1 MKFRFYQL
9 FPVAVIAL
17 LVWAMF
23 EDIAKFTEPSGA
35 QMVMGNFKLISHT
48 GDASWAVITLGA
60 VLVFAVFVNLF
71 SIVVSFF
78 SNFELQKRSAIQS
91 MLLLTGYYV
100 VLLVTSLILVCESEL
115 QVFFPVLLP
124 FIGILLNVVF
134 FKLARREE
142 ARIISRASGFRLRD

>member
-23 EDIAKFTEPSGA
+23 EDIVKFTEASGA
-35 QMVMGNFKLISHT
+35 QMMMGNFKLLSHT
-48 GDASWAVITLGA
+48 GEASWAVIALGA
-60 VLVFAVFVNLF
+60 VIVFAVLVNLF
-71 SIVVSFF
+71 SIVVSLF
-78 SNFELQKRSAIQS
+78 SNFELQKRSAILS
-91 MLLLTGYYV
+91 MLLLTGYYII
-100 VLLVTSLILVCESEL
+100 LLITSLILVSESEL

-134 FKLARREE
+134 FKLACREE
-142 ARIISRASGFRLRD
+142 AKIISRASGFRLRD

>member
-35 QMVMGNFKLISHT
+35 QMVMGNFKLMSHT

-60 VLVFAVFVNLF
+60 VLVNLF

-78 SNFELQKRSAIQS
+78 SNFELQKRSAILS

-115 QVFFPVLLP
+115 QVFFPVLMP